1 LPYDGCI
8 TKQGDLRQLKNLRSK
23 QNVLEWRA
31 LASKPSL
38 MHLDP
43 VIVDVRIVERV
54 GALAKSHDFIHHI
67 QKLLDIQRDSATA
80 IGALAALGATVS
92 ISLMYSANRGSE

>member
-1 LPYDGCI
+1 
-8 TKQGDLRQLKNLRSK
+8 
-23 QNVLEWRA
+23 
-31 LASKPSL
+31 

-43 VIVDVRIVERV
+43 IIVDVRIVKCV
-54 GALAKSHDFIHHI
+54 DALAKSHTFIHHI